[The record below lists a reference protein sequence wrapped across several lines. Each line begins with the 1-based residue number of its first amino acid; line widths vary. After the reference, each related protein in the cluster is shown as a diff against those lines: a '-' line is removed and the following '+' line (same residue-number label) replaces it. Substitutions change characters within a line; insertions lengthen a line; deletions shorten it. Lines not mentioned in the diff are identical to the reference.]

1 MEIFVKTGQ
10 ATTWNKLAAAAVCMG
25 LMLLAIPW
33 ASLANEEAE
42 IRVLLIPERESELA
56 SQLNAEITEITV
68 KEGDRFEEGSTLV
81 EFDCAVIN
89 ARLQK
94 VRFDLEAAQETHEAN
109 LELERYGSVSQLD
122 TAVSSAMVKRA
133 QAEVLVNETIAGK
146 CSIKAPYSGRVVKLE
161 ATPFQ
166 HVSQGDAIMEII
178 DEKSLLIR
186 LLLPST
192 WLRWIKPGIHFKVQ
206 IDETLASYEA
216 VLVGLGAK
224 VNPVNQTIEAF
235 GRFTDLSPDLLAGMS
250 GTAVFSPPKTI
261 KKAP

>member
-1 MEIFVKTGQ
+1 MNIGHKTTLQ
-10 ATTWNKLAAAAVCMG
+10 KPSTVAVFLG
-25 LMLLAIPW
+25 LMLLACPW
-33 ASLANEEAE
+33 ASYANEEAE
-42 IRVLLIPERESELA
+42 VRVLLIPERESELA
-56 SQLNAEITEITV
+56 SQLNAEITSITV
-68 KEGDRFEEGSTLV
+68 KEGDRFKEGSTLV

-94 VRFDLEAAQETHEAN
+94 VRFDLEAAKETHEAN
-109 LELERYGSVSQLD
+109 LELARYGSVSQLD

-146 CSIKAPYSGRVVKLE
+146 CSIKAPYAGRVVKLR

-166 HVSQGDAIMEII
+166 NVSQGDPIMGII

-186 LLLPST
+186 LLLPSN
-192 WLRWIKPGIHFKVQ
+192 WLRWIKPGINFNVQ
-206 IDETLASYEA
+206 IDETLKSYKA

-235 GRFTDLSPDLLAGMS
+235 GRFTDFSPDLLAGMS
-250 GTAVFSPPKTI
+250 GTAIFSPKTV
-261 KKAP
+261 K